1 MKFAPVKISRPISV
15 VGHVTRESTRWA
27 SRNWAP
33 APSRTQGVQEPR
45 AVGDADMEVQR
56 PTSPLGELFD
66 PMSVLVE
73 DAVSFEPPELVYD
86 FIDRLFTHQLPPPAG
101 APLQSKRAGRANCH
115 ARARRADGH
124 PSGSP

>member
-1 MKFAPVKISRPISV
+1 M
-15 VGHVTRESTRWA
+15 
-27 SRNWAP
+27 
-33 APSRTQGVQEPR
+33 QEPR

-101 APLQSKRAGRANCH
+101 APLQSVAIIWMTMSSNQLYPSDDHPGRLLVLLLAC
-115 ARARRADGH
+115 RRPRRVAVQL
-124 PSGSP
+124 SLSVRKLF